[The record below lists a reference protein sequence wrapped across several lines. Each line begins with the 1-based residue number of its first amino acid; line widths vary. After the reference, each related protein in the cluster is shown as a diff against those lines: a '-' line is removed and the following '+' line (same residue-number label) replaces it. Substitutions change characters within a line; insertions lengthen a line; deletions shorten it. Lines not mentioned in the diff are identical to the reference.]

1 MPVTPD
7 QVPLRRIA
15 EPDEMIGAVVYLAS
29 PASSYVTGAVLTVD
43 GGQSVH
49 WR

>member
-1 MPVTPD
+1 MPVRRD